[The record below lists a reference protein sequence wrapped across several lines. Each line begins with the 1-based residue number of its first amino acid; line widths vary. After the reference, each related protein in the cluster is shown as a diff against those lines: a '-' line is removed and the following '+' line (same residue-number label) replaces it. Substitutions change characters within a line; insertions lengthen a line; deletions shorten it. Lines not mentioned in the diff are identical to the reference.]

1 MERNKARASL
11 WNECPSDGRGETYQQ
26 MRSIKW
32 DAHWGVHPKCSTR
45 GVLVVI
51 SLGYTHPHGTT
62 EGFPREQV
70 GWTDSE
76 RLTET
81 TAKAQQGGTRANGPN
96 VGGVVRRSSQ
106 RDTRARH
113 HTSVKCIPSS
123 LTCCGSKKSQIK
135 EEGHNLDTESGQSQ
149 PRPAVS

>member
-1 MERNKARASL
+1 MCGPSWALGNMGRNKARASL

-45 GVLVVI
+45 GILAVI
-51 SLGYTHPHGTT
+51 SLGYTHPQGTT

-76 RLTET
+76 KLTET
-81 TAKAQQGGTRANGPN
+81 MPKAQEGGTRASGPN
-96 VGGVVRRSSQ
+96 VGGVVRRCSQ
-106 RDTRARH
+106 G
-113 HTSVKCIPSS
+113 HT
-123 LTCCGSKKSQIK
+123 
-135 EEGHNLDTESGQSQ
+135 GQA
-149 PRPAVS
+149 PHLC